1 MKLISR
7 ERFWSARATPGSLL
21 SSSQNS
27 STISDLRISPS
38 TLSGL
43 RSIALGYRLLL
54 RSSIELNNV
63 SFISCCGIL
72 IVVVFWLLLYFD
84 CCFRQ
89 TSMRCKHLGHFWL
102 SFLNFF
108 PFSLLWTV
116 VPLTIS
122 CACMKGILAPFCQQK
137 FSLFVHVLCSLVVF
151 WDFITSA
158 AYAMLY
164 CYIWPLNA
172 AFLGVFIPM
181 Y

>member
-7 ERFWSARATPGSLL
+7 ERFWSARGIPGSLL
-21 SSSQNS
+21 SSCRSS

-43 RSIALGYRLLL
+43 GSIALEYRLLL

-108 PFSLLWTV
+108 HFLFCEQSFLWLFRVHAWREFWLHFVNKSLAYL
-116 VPLTIS
+116 
-122 CACMKGILAPFCQQK
+122 CMF
-137 FSLFVHVLCSLVVF
+137 FVR
-151 WDFITSA
+151 W
-158 AYAMLY
+158 LY
-164 CYIWPLNA
+164 FETL
-172 AFLGVFIPM
+172 
-181 Y
+181 